1 MECNT
6 VNHWPGG
13 PGEGPSR
20 EVLACGAGRLAGRG
34 WLPASRGLPLP
45 WGRSAAEAG
54 LPGPPPSCGRRVSVP
69 GRSGKEA
76 RPGHGA
82 ARVRARR
89 RGPRGAG
96 PRCELCPAGAA
107 EWSCLTCLA
116 SYCGAHVRPHLGEPG
131 GAPAFRGHR
140 LGPAGEAAAELRALR
155 ERGRWCP
162 EHRERPLELFCADCA
177 LCVCALCPVL
187 GAHRGHRVSLV
198 GQAAQGTKEFM
209 TTYLKELEL
218 KKNQEVGN
226 IRHIEQAVNDLKA
239 HASASKASLAGKF
252 TELRLLLDEEERLTK
267 KFINEK
273 TQRALMMYEQQTE
286 TCQERIQI
294 IESFSDRVR
303 QIQQRS
309 DPIQLLQDYTASE
322 KEIQQQRAPAE
333 QWHPVP
339 MSFEHVM
346 NHYRGLARAM
356 QSVLQ
361 KPLEAR
367 LKEDIFSSLNAT
379 SKKEPG
385 ALLKTTSTV
394 DRSLFLKHARSPTL
408 EYDSVHPRLSLSE
421 DRLTVSCSWRRK
433 FYPSSP
439 QRFDKLW
446 QVLSKDAF
454 FSGSHYWEVDVLHAG
469 QGWWIGAA
477 YPSIKRHGDSET
489 CRLGWNRA
497 SWCIKRFDLEYWAFH
512 KGERTLIL
520 IDDDPERIGVFL
532 DYEAG
537 ILSFYNVTDG
547 MVHLHTFR
555 CKFTEPLYPALRLWE
570 GAITICKLT

>member
-1 MECNT
+1 MAQPE
-6 VNHWPGG
+6 
-13 PGEGPSR
+13 SQ
-20 EVLACGAGRLAGRG
+20 
-34 WLPASRGLPLP
+34 
-45 WGRSAAEAG
+45 
-54 LPGPPPSCGRRVSVP
+54 
-69 GRSGKEA
+69 
-76 RPGHGA
+76 
-82 ARVRARR
+82 
-89 RGPRGAG
+89 RGASALGEPG
-96 PRCELCPAGAA
+96 PRCELCPAGQRGAA

-140 LGPAGEAAAELRALR
+140 LGPAGEAAAELWALR

-187 GAHRGHRVSLV
+187 GAHRGHRVSLL

-209 TTYLKELEL
+209 TRYLKELEL
-218 KKNQEVGN
+218 KKKQEVGN

-252 TELRLLLDEEERLTK
+252 TELRLLLDEEEQLTK

-273 TQRALMMYEQQTE
+273 TQQALMMYDQQTAS
-286 TCQERIQI
+286 CQERIQI
-294 IESFSDRVR
+294 LESFSNRVR
-303 QIQQRS
+303 EIQQRS
-309 DPIQLLQDYTASE
+309 DPIQLLQDYTASK
-322 KEIQQQRAPAE
+322 KEIQEQRAPAE

-339 MSFEHVM
+339 VSFEHVM
-346 NHYRGLARAM
+346 NHYRGLARAI
-356 QSVLQ
+356 QSVVQ

-367 LKEDIFSSLNAT
+367 LKEDVFSSLNAT

-385 ALLKTTSTV
+385 TLLKTTSTV

-408 EYDSVHPRLSLSE
+408 EYDSLHPRLSLSE

-477 YPSIKRHGDSET
+477 FPSIKRHGDSET

-520 IDDDPERIGVFL
+520 THDDPERIGVFL

-537 ILSFYNVTDG
+537 ILSFYNVTVG
-547 MVHLHTFR
+547 MAHLHTFR